1 MESKVTI
8 KINLI
13 KSNDLF
19 DVLYEFY
26 KLYDERTPGQIKKY
40 DNSIEVLE
48 GLLDRCLQNKEA
60 LLDLDNCYKRI
71 IDIIKDNKYLNIEI
85 DNIFNKLKEKSI
97 SREYISSDIA
107 PSYRKAEL
115 LRVFYENKIL
125 YPKCFALSEHRLKDL
140 RVRLYNDGKS
150 TEEILDDIYEQRY
163 LHIMN
168 PDNM

>member
-26 KLYDERTPGQIKKY
+26 KLYDERTTGTIKKY

-71 IDIIKDNKYLNIEI
+71 IDIIKDNKYLYTEIHNIS
-85 DNIFNKLKEKSI
+85 DKLKEKSI
-97 SREYISSDIA
+97 SREYISSDITV
-107 PSYRKAEL
+107 SYKKSELVRK
-115 LRVFYENKIL
+115 FNENKIL
-125 YPKCFALSEHRLKDL
+125 YPKYFALSEYRLKDIG
-140 RVRLYNDGKS
+140 LYNDGKS
-150 TEEILDDIYEQRY
+150 TEEILDDINEQRY

-168 PDNM
+168 LDNM